1 MVKAKEFWNY
11 LCNELDYRFFS
22 GVACLGLN
30 PLYKKMNSDIMHYI
44 PAANERAALGLV
56 SGAFMGGFKGG
67 LLMDMYFKNDII
79 TFLNFN
85 LDYKIP
91 FIIIG
96 YSNIEE
102 EKLIYDLPIIY
113 VLDGQYEDDIKRV
126 TSESE
131 SNNIPGVIIIEEDV
145 LS

>member
-1 MVKAKEFWNY
+1 MVKAKEFWEY
-11 LCNELDYRFFS
+11 LCKELEYRFFA
-22 GVACLGLN
+22 GVACKGLN

-44 PAANERAALGLV
+44 PAANERIALGLIA
-56 SGAFMGGFKGG
+56 GAYVGGFKGG
-67 LLMDMYFKNDII
+67 LLMDMRFKNDIT
-79 TFLNFN
+79 TFLNFS

-96 YSNIEE
+96 YSSIEE

-113 VLDGQYEDDIKRV
+113 VLDGDYKDDISRV

-131 SNNIPGVIIIEEDV
+131 SNCVPGVIVIEEDV